1 VEVEVHDTHHG
12 DTHVH
17 GAELAWGDHEWSKI
31 TEEGWDTRALTSLR
45 GHSRGWW
52 LSLARLFGHQAVIT
66 KVRGW
71 IGDAGAD

>member
-1 VEVEVHDTHHG
+1 MEVEVH

-31 TEEGWDTRALTSLR
+31 TEEGWDTRALMSLR
-45 GHSRGWW
+45 GHSRERW
-52 LSLARLFGHQAVIT
+52 LSLACLFSHRTVIM

-71 IGDAGAD
+71 IRDTVAD